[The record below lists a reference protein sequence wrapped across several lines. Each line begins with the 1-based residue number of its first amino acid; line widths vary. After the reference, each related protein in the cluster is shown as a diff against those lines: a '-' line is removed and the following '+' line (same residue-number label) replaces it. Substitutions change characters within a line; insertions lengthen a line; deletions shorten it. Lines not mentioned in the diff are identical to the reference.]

1 MSVSVEFNV
10 QLILGLRIF
19 SVDVNES
26 SYKIKLFI
34 PFLNIAKGP
43 STLHVIH
50 SFDWCLQV
58 EGVTTNGDTEEIE
71 EAMEALE
78 IIPVAPTEIPSPHPP
93 SCRKKDLYVD
103 PSQFNDIDEQTIKV
117 DKILLNFFV

>member
-1 MSVSVEFNV
+1 MMSMSLVT
-10 QLILGLRIF
+10 
-19 SVDVNES
+19 
-26 SYKIKLFI
+26 KLFI
-34 PFLNIAKGP
+34 TFLNIAKGP

-117 DKILLNFFV
+117 DKSLLKCFCIKLFIINFYRTSSII